1 MDNKRRELEGR
12 IIDLLSEWEKQYLA
26 DLKNKGGSM
35 QPEDLFSMRM
45 DVIKHVE
52 SVEPG
57 ALDRGTLIRIFNEL
71 VTSTFMRVTPFQV
84 AYLGP
89 VGTFTHIALLE
100 IFGEQVEA
108 LPQKTISDVFNAVES
123 GKASFGV
130 VPIENST
137 EGAVTYTLDEFLE
150 TDLRIVSEKFLRIS
164 YSLVSLCNDISQVK
178 KIYSHPQP
186 LGQCK
191 AWLRANLPNA
201 EVNSVSSTAMAAET
215 TAWDKYSAAIASGM
229 ASRLYNLNVLVS
241 GIEDSRQNFTRF
253 LVLGKKDNPLT
264 GNDKTS
270 IVCALKDRPGALY
283 NLLRPFA
290 DAGINM
296 TKIESR
302 PDKKKMWEY
311 NFFIDFIGH
320 RDENIIKE
328 TLEKMKEETIFL
340 KVLGSYQMV
349 PQTPA

>member
-1 MDNKRRELEGR
+1 MGDKRIQLENE
-12 IIDLLSEWEKQYLA
+12 IIKLLSEWESLYL
-26 DLKNKGGSM
+26 DELKGRDKSTGV
-35 QPEDLFSMRM
+35 EDLFSMRM
-45 DVIKHVE
+45 EVIRNIQEADSDQMDK
-52 SVEPG
+52 
-57 ALDRGTLIRIFNEL
+57 DTLIRVFNEL
-71 VTSTFMRVTPFQV
+71 ITSTYMQADPFKV

-100 IFGEQVEA
+100 IFGEDAEG
-108 LPQKTISDVFNAVES
+108 LPQKTISDVFNVVES
-123 GKASFGV
+123 GRARFGV

-137 EGAVTYTLDEFLE
+137 EGAVTYTLDEFME
-150 TDLRIVSEKFLRIS
+150 TDLQIVSEKFLRIT
-164 YSLVSLCNDISQVK
+164 YSLVSLCNDISEVK

-186 LGQCK
+186 MGQCK

-201 EVNSVSSTAMAAET
+201 EMNSVSSTAMAAET
-215 TAWDKYSAAIASGM
+215 TAWDKFSAAIASNL

-253 LVLGKKDNPLT
+253 LVLGKKENPPT

-290 DAGINM
+290 DSGINM

-311 NFFIDFIGH
+311 NFFIDFVGH
-320 RDENIIKE
+320 RDEELIKA
-328 TLEKMKEETIFL
+328 TLEKLKEETIFL
-340 KVLGSYQMV
+340 KILGSYQMV
-349 PQTPA
+349 PHTSA

>member
-1 MDNKRRELEGR
+1 MDSTRRELEDR
-12 IIDLLSEWEKQYLA
+12 IIDLLSEWEKQYLD
-26 DLKNKGGSM
+26 DLEKMPGSV

-45 DVIKHVE
+45 DVLSHIENVQT
-52 SVEPG
+52 G
-57 ALDRGTLIRIFNEL
+57 AIDRETLIRVFNEL
-71 VTSTFMRVTPFQV
+71 VTSTFLRISPFQV

-89 VGTFTHIALLE
+89 VGTFTHIALLD
-100 IFGEQVEA
+100 IFGEQVEVF
-108 LPQKTISDVFNAVES
+108 PQKTISDVFNAVES

-191 AWLRANLPNA
+191 AWIRANLPNA
-201 EVNSVSSTAMAAET
+201 EINSVSSTAMAAET
-215 TAWDKYSAAIASGM
+215 AAWDKYSAAIASGM
-229 ASRLYNLNVLVS
+229 ASKLYNLNVLVN

-253 LVLGKKDNPLT
+253 LVLGKKDNPAT
-264 GNDKTS
+264 GKDKTS

-283 NLLRPFA
+283 NLLRPFS
-290 DAGINM
+290 DSGINM

-320 RDENIIKE
+320 RDEDIVKE

-340 KVLGSYQMV
+340 KVLGSYQML

>member
-1 MDNKRRELEGR
+1 MGDKRTQIENK
-12 IIDLLSEWEKQYLA
+12 IIEMLSEWEEVYLEE
-26 DLKNKGGSM
+26 LKGRDETAGT
-35 QPEDLFSMRM
+35 EDLFSMRM
-45 DVIKHVE
+45 DVIRHIEEKC
-52 SVEPG
+52 S
-57 ALDRGTLIRIFNEL
+57 DTMDKDTLIRVFNEL
-71 VTSTFMRVTPFQV
+71 ITGTYMQADPFKV

-100 IFGEQVEA
+100 MFGEQVEG
-108 LPQKTISDVFNAVES
+108 LPQKTISDVFNVVES
-123 GKASFGV
+123 GRARFGV

-137 EGAVTYTLDEFLE
+137 EGAVTYTLDEFME
-150 TDLRIVSEKFLRIS
+150 TDLQIVSEKFLRIT

-201 EVNSVSSTAMAAET
+201 ELNSVSSTAMAAET
-215 TAWDKYSAAIASGM
+215 AAWDKFSAAIASNL

-241 GIEDSRQNFTRF
+241 GIEDSRQNYTRF
-253 LVLGKKDNPLT
+253 LVLGKKENPVT

-290 DAGINM
+290 DSGINM

-320 RDENIIKE
+320 RDEDLIRD

-340 KVLGSYQMV
+340 KILGSYQVV
-349 PQTPA
+349 PHTPA